1 MTAEKMHIDDRSL
14 MEFSGQMG
22 LLLKSG
28 FSLEE
33 SLALLREEGDAPW
46 LRELARELE
55 QTGSLTG
62 AAAHLRGAPVYFT
75 EMIRLGEE
83 TGRLDEVLEQ
93 LRAHYSRELAI
104 RQSIRGAIAY
114 PALLLGMLAIV
125 LAVLLTR
132 VLPVFDRVFAQLG
145 SRLTGLS
152 RALADL
158 GETLRGG
165 GLAAAA
171 ILAAVTALVLFLRR
185 RGRPGILGRIPWVAR
200 VRELFFLCRFSGGL
214 ALVLSSGVSAERAL
228 ELVSGLVTDPEQL
241 KKTADARQQLEQTG
255 DLVAALRES
264 RILTGSAARL
274 ALVGQRSGTLD
285 TALAQIAED
294 ARQEADRRLDDGVAL
309 IEPVLVIVLSLVVG
323 AVLLSVLMPML
334 GILSAL

>member
-1 MTAEKMHIDDRSL
+1 MIAKKKHIDDRAL

-33 SLALLREEGDAPW
+33 GLALLREEGDTPW
-46 LRELARELE
+46 LRTLARELE

-62 AAAHLRGAPVYFT
+62 AAAHLKGTPVYFT

-83 TGRLDEVLEQ
+83 TGRLDEVLDR
-93 LRAHYSRELAI
+93 LRAHYAREMAI
-104 RQSIRGAIAY
+104 RQSIRGAIVY

-125 LAVLLTR
+125 LTVLLTR

-158 GETLRGG
+158 GDTLRGG

-171 ILAAVTALVLFLRR
+171 ILAAVAAAVLLLRR
-185 RGRPGILGRIPWVAR
+185 RGRPGILGRLPWVAR
-200 VRELFFLCRFSGGL
+200 IRGLFSLSRFSGGL
-214 ALVLSSGVSAERAL
+214 ALVLASGVSAERAL
-228 ELVSGLVTDPEQL
+228 ELVSGLVTDPAYL
-241 KKTADARQQLEQTG
+241 KKTAAARQRLEQTG

-264 RILTGSAARL
+264 RILTGAAARL

-294 ARQEADRRLDDGVAL
+294 ARQEADRRLDDAVAL